1 MDNPIRGC
9 GLSRGARWI
18 QAAPE
23 PIDPRQ
29 APLWGLGSV
38 LSLERSDLGCVR
50 IDLDPAGRI
59 EPGIEAI
66 YKEIH
71 SGSTGENRVAFRD
84 GMRHVARLVELES
97 EVQPVRGPSSSS
109 TSVELRTADSGL
121 IEELSFHP
129 VPRRPPGRGEIEI
142 KVEAVGLNFR
152 DVLNALKMLPGMETP
167 LGGECAGRVV
177 AVGEAVR
184 HFYAGDEVLAFAI
197 GSFRSFVTIPAQ
209 FAFRKP
215 ETLTFEEAAS
225 IPVVFLTA
233 HYGLRHLAKL
243 AAGERIL
250 IHAASGGVGLAA
262 VQIAQRAGA
271 EIFATA
277 GNSEKRQFLSS
288 LGVPHVMDSRSPG
301 FADEIL
307 AKTGGE
313 GIDVVL
319 NSLAGEMIPKS
330 LSLLR
335 KGGRFLEIGKRG
347 IWDVAQVVQFKSG
360 ISYWPFDLGQVAQAD
375 PDLFEAMLSAV
386 MSEFSAGGLKPIPL
400 TVFGGK
406 ETADAFQTMARA
418 KHIGKIVIT
427 LAGADSGPEKPAVP
441 IVRPDGTYLI
451 TGGLGALGLEVSRWL
466 CDRGARHIVLVGRR
480 GPTEAAAGI
489 LENMRQQGACVSV
502 MSADVAQR
510 PQLDQVLG
518 EIRRE
523 MPPLCGVVHAA
534 GVIDDGMLQNQDW
547 ERFVK
552 VMAPKI
558 DGAWNLHLATEEIP
572 LAFFVLF
579 SSAASILGWPGQGAY
594 AAGNAFL
601 DALAHYRRRRGL
613 AALSINWGPWAESGM
628 AAGLESMQKRRMEA
642 KGLKPIGSA
651 DALLAFQRMLAA
663 EVPQIVAL
671 KADWSKFFE
680 EQAAGAGRRFFS
692 EIGTWRSA
700 RPQPQPAP
708 EKDSDFFGKLI
719 RVPAGERRDLLA
731 EHIER
736 QAASVLGIARGK
748 RIDRHQALHEIGL
761 DSLMAVE
768 MRNSMCRLLKCTL
781 PPTLL
786 FDYPTIEA
794 LVDYLADQVLKLE
807 VGSETSSEIPRLEGS
822 PDADIAYLQSI
833 SDADAEALLLEELK
847 RLPKDD

>member
-1 MDNPIRGC
+1 M
-9 GLSRGARWI
+9 
-18 QAAPE
+18 
-23 PIDPRQ
+23 
-29 APLWGLGSV
+29 
-38 LSLERSDLGCVR
+38 
-50 IDLDPAGRI
+50 
-59 EPGIEAI
+59 
-66 YKEIH
+66 
-71 SGSTGENRVAFRD
+71 
-84 GMRHVARLVELES
+84 
-97 EVQPVRGPSSSS
+97 
-109 TSVELRTADSGL
+109 
-121 IEELSFHP
+121 
-129 VPRRPPGRGEIEI
+129 
-142 KVEAVGLNFR
+142 
-152 DVLNALKMLPGMETP
+152 
-167 LGGECAGRVV
+167 
-177 AVGEAVR
+177 
-184 HFYAGDEVLAFAI
+184 
-197 GSFRSFVTIPAQ
+197 
-209 FAFRKP
+209 
-215 ETLTFEEAAS
+215 
-225 IPVVFLTA
+225 
-233 HYGLRHLAKL
+233 
-243 AAGERIL
+243 
-250 IHAASGGVGLAA
+250 
-262 VQIAQRAGA
+262 
-271 EIFATA
+271 
-277 GNSEKRQFLSS
+277 
-288 LGVPHVMDSRSPG
+288 MDSRSPG

-347 IWDVAQVVQFKSG
+347 IWDVAQVAQFKSG

-386 MSEFSAGGLKPIPL
+386 MSEFSAEGLKPIPL

-418 KHIGKIVIT
+418 KHIGKIVIS
-427 LAGADSGPEKPAVP
+427 LAGEDSRPEKPAVP

-480 GPTEAAAGI
+480 GPAEAAAGI
-489 LENMRQQGACVSV
+489 LENMRLQGACVSV
-502 MSADVAQR
+502 MSADLAQR

-534 GVIDDGMLQNQDW
+534 GVIDDGLLQNQDW
-547 ERFVK
+547 ERFAK

-558 DGAWNLHLATEEIP
+558 DGAWNLHLATEAMP
-572 LAFFVLF
+572 LDFFVLF
-579 SSAASILGWPGQGAY
+579 SSAASILGWQGQGAY

-601 DALAHYRRRRGL
+601 DALAHYRHRRGL
-613 AALSINWGPWAESGM
+613 AALSINWGPWAETGM

-642 KGLKPIGSA
+642 KGLKSIGSA
-651 DALLAFQRMLAA
+651 DALLAFQRMLMA
-663 EVPQIVAL
+663 EMPQIVAL

-692 EIGTWRSA
+692 EIGPWRSA

-708 EKDSDFFGKLI
+708 EKDSDFLGKLS

-768 MRNSMCRLLKCTL
+768 MRNSMCRLLRCTL

-807 VGSETSSEIPRLEGS
+807 VDSETSSETLRSEGS